1 MRAGATLP
9 WVLGAAWGIA
19 VAVPLGRRAVRVE
32 VAARAT
38 SLASPQGSQRIRP
51 AWWSRLPA
59 RWREHSDGVA
69 FGARSP
75 SGEVQAA
82 RTAYHDCL
90 TRAYEA
96 LHSYVH
102 TSEVLLTAAHKV
114 AEMYADADQLSTA
127 RMQDVDA
134 ALAAATTEVQVADA
148 ARAAAEAAQSAEE
161 AEHETQRESHRG
173 GR

>member
-1 MRAGATLP
+1 VALAKPDEGDSQPALDLHSINVDLRGLDDFATL
-9 WVLGAAWGIA
+9 LRG
-19 VAVPLGRRAVRVE
+19 E
-32 VAARAT
+32 VDGN
-38 SLASPQGSQRIRP
+38 LRP
-51 AWWSRLPA
+51 YSDEII
-59 RWREHSDGVA
+59 REHSDGVA

>member
-1 MRAGATLP
+1 MALVKPDEDDPQPLLDLHSINVDLRGLDDFATL
-9 WVLGAAWGIA
+9 LRG
-19 VAVPLGRRAVRVE
+19 E
-32 VAARAT
+32 VDGN
-38 SLASPQGSQRIRP
+38 LRP
-51 AWWSRLPA
+51 YSDEII
-59 RWREHSDGVA
+59 REHSDGVA

-114 AEMYADADQLSTA
+114 AEMYASADQLSTA

-134 ALAAATTEVQVADA
+134 ALAAATTEVQTADA
-148 ARAAAEAAQSAEE
+148 ARDAAAAAQVAEE
-161 AEHETQRESHRG
+161 AAHETERELHRG

>member
-1 MRAGATLP
+1 MALAKPDEGDSQPALDLHSINVDLRGLDDFATL
-9 WVLGAAWGIA
+9 LRG
-19 VAVPLGRRAVRVE
+19 E
-32 VAARAT
+32 VDGN
-38 SLASPQGSQRIRP
+38 LRP
-51 AWWSRLPA
+51 YSDEII
-59 RWREHSDGVA
+59 REHSDGVA

-134 ALAAATTEVQVADA
+134 ALAAATTEVRVADA

>member
-1 MRAGATLP
+1 MAQAKPDEGDSQPMLDLHAINVDLRGLEDFASLLRG
-9 WVLGAAWGIA
+9 
-19 VAVPLGRRAVRVE
+19 E
-32 VAARAT
+32 VDAN
-38 SLASPQGSQRIRP
+38 LRP
-51 AWWSRLPA
+51 YSDEII
-59 RWREHSDGVA
+59 REHSDGVA

-114 AEMYADADQLSTA
+114 ADMYAGADQLSTA
-127 RMQDVDA
+127 RMNDIDN
-134 ALAAATTEVQVADA
+134 ALA
-148 ARAAAEAAQSAEE
+148 
-161 AEHETQRESHRG
+161 
-173 GR
+173 